1 MQKQHIGGFDLAYQD
16 RGEGKETV
24 ILLHGF
30 CGSSSYWEEVVPLLD
45 SCRVITVDLR
55 GHGQSGIS
63 DSAFTI
69 EDMAKDIHYFMDQKQ
84 LENVYLFGHSL
95 GGYITLAFAEL
106 YKEKLKGYGLIHST
120 ALADSEAAKK
130 NRLSSIEKIK
140 KEGMHSF
147 VDDLV
152 PNLFNPERQE
162 ELKEKIQ
169 TAKEIGYETS
179 PIGAIQTLKAMRNR
193 TDRSDIVKNSDLP
206 ILLIAG
212 EHDGVIPKEKV
223 FIQEAP
229 QIHTEVLP
237 DSGHMGLFEEPE
249 KLTYILKEFI
259 VNSQ

>member
-1 MQKQHIGGFDLAYQD
+1 MHKQHIGGLDLAYKDQ
-16 RGEGKETV
+16 GEGEETV

-30 CGSSSYWEEVVPLLD
+30 SGSSEYWQEVAPLLD

-55 GHGQSGIS
+55 GHGQSDLS

-84 LENVYLFGHSL
+84 LENIYLFGHSL

-106 YKEKLKGYGLIHST
+106 FKEKLKGYGLIHSS
-120 ALADSEAAKK
+120 ALADSEEAKV

-152 PNLFNPERQE
+152 PNLFNPARQE

-169 TAKEIGYETS
+169 AAKEIGYETS
-179 PIGAIQTLKAMRNR
+179 PIGAIQTLKAMRDR
-193 TDRSDIVKNSDLP
+193 ADRSDVVKNSNLP
-206 ILLIAG
+206 ILLLAG

-223 FIQEAP
+223 FIHKAP
-229 QIHTEVLP
+229 HIQTEVLP
-237 DSGHMGLFEEPE
+237 ESGHMGIFEEPE
-249 KLTYILKEFI
+249 KLAYTIKEFI
-259 VNSQ
+259 NHQK

>member
-16 RGEGKETV
+16 RGEGEETV

-30 CGSSSYWEEVVPLLD
+30 CGSSSYWQEVVPLLD
-45 SCRVITVDLR
+45 SCRVITIDLR

-63 DSAFTI
+63 DSPFTI

-106 YKEKLKGYGLIHST
+106 YKDKLKGYGLIHST
-120 ALADSEAAKK
+120 ALADSKEAKN

-147 VDDLV
+147 VDGLV
-152 PNLFNPERQE
+152 PNLFNPARQE

-169 TAKEIGYETS
+169 TVKEIGYETS

-193 TDRSDIVKNSDLP
+193 TDRSDVIKSSSPPV
-206 ILLIAG
+206 LLIAG
-212 EHDGVIPKEKV
+212 EHDRVIPKEKI
-223 FIQEAP
+223 FIKEAAH
-229 QIHTEVLP
+229 IHTEVLP
-237 DSGHMGLFEEPE
+237 ESGHMGLFEEPDKLAYTIKEYINNE
-249 KLTYILKEFI
+249 K
-259 VNSQ
+259 